1 MHKPSSDHSK
11 HTSIE
16 KVEKNHLPKKPS
28 RSSVKRPIRWPEY
41 LALIFLTICCH
52 APILQS
58 GLLWT
63 EYDQVERSSFQ
74 SIETWTEVWTSSKH
88 LKDDPIT
95 LSSHFLEQALPLP
108 TPVVHHSINLLIHI
122 FSVVI
127 LFKILT
133 TLKLPAAF
141 CASLVFALHP
151 CALQTIFWSGYRT
164 ELIALIV
171 LLIALFIGII
181 NKGFKGFIG
190 LMSVCLIAYWLHP
203 ANLFLPIILGF
214 CIFYQKSAFELKDY
228 NRLLPLIFLAF
239 FVGVF
244 VHSKEAGIQYYFGE
258 QINIYAHNL
267 FFFLKQALL
276 PTTLALF
283 HPIPESNNL
292 RFGAIINLLPFLFL
306 AVCYLIIIPNYKKL
320 WARGLLLGLS
330 SYILLSIYSLGSL
343 GSFIDGT
350 PAQVSYNQH
359 IALPVIICT
368 VICSLGAIAR
378 KMRTS
383 GPILW
388 WFGFGLLTIVQFS
401 FTTLYA
407 RSLSNRA
414 QMWYDISEQWPNSLL
429 PKLALLHTTQNS
441 DVESDL
447 LTQNQSINLL
457 EKILQQQPSLKS
469 ERKLLAR
476 IYRKSGQNTNAIR
489 HYKYILRETEPN
501 NKFLSEAA
509 DFYDS
514 LTLNWEAD
522 KARQRIKK

>member
-1 MHKPSSDHSK
+1 MHKPSSDNSI
-11 HTSIE
+11 HTPIDE
-16 KVEKNHLPKKPS
+16 VEKNHLPKK
-28 RSSVKRPIRWPEY
+28 SSQVSAKRPIRWPEY
-41 LALIFLTICCH
+41 LTLIFLTICCH
-52 APILQS
+52 APVLQS
-58 GLLWT
+58 GLLWA

-74 SIETWTEVWTSSKH
+74 SIETLTEVWTSSKY

-95 LSSHFLEQALPLP
+95 LSSYFLEQALPLP
-108 TPVVHHSINLLIHI
+108 TSVVHHSINLLLHI

-164 ELIALIV
+164 EIVALTL
-171 LLIALFIGII
+171 LLISILTGII
-181 NKGFKGFIG
+181 NKGVKGFIG

-203 ANLFLPIILGF
+203 ANLFLPIIIGF
-214 CIFYQKSAFELKDY
+214 CIFYQKTTFELKDY

-244 VHSKEAGIQYYFGE
+244 VHSKEAGIQYYIGE
-258 QINIYAHNL
+258 QINISAHNL
-267 FFFLKQALL
+267 FFFLKQALF
-276 PTTLALF
+276 PTILALF
-283 HPIPESNNL
+283 HPIQDSNNL

-306 AVCYLIIIPNYKKL
+306 AVCYLIVIPNYKKL

-330 SYILLSIYSLGSL
+330 SYILLSIYSLGSY

-359 IALPVIICT
+359 IALPAIICT
-368 VICSLGAIAR
+368 VICSLGAVAR

-383 GPILW
+383 GSILW
-388 WFGFGLLTIVQFS
+388 WFGFGLLILIQFS

-414 QMWYDISEQWPNSLL
+414 QMWYNISEQWPNSLL
-429 PKLALLHTTQNS
+429 PKLALLHTTHNS
-441 DVESDL
+441 DAGSKL
-447 LTQNQSINLL
+447 LTQNQSIDLL
-457 EKILQQQPSLKS
+457 ENILQQQPSLIS

-476 IYRKSGQNTNAIR
+476 IYRKLGQNTNAIR
-489 HYKYILRETEPN
+489 HYKHILRETEPN